1 MFLLFGTNVA
11 DKKGEGLVVLAQP
24 FQRRVLAETWDRF
37 IFSLDLL
44 SSLGMVGISNGNELL
59 VGQLASGTTY
69 HRAQPG

>member
-24 FQRRVLAETWDRF
+24 FQRRALAETWDRF
-37 IFSLDLL
+37 IFSLDPL
-44 SSLGMVGISNGNELL
+44 SSLGMVGIGNGNDLF